1 MQEQWKQ
8 IADFPK
14 YEVSNTGL
22 LRNSKGVILKPQAN
36 TKNNY
41 FQILLWNNSK
51 AKCCYIHRLVA
62 EAFVEKE
69 NENQIYVWFKD
80 DNVQN
85 NNADNLYWK
94 DVKRNYHQAK
104 EDGKKY
110 FG

>member
-22 LRNSKGVILKPQAN
+22 VRNSKGVILKPQAN

-51 AKCCYIHRLVA
+51 PKCCYIHRLVA

>member
-14 YEVSNTGL
+14 YEISNTGL
-22 LRNSKGVILKPQAN
+22 VRNSKGVILKPQPN

-41 FQILLWNNSK
+41 FQVLLWNNSK

-69 NENQIYVWFKD
+69 NE
-80 DNVQN
+80 
-85 NNADNLYWK
+85 
-94 DVKRNYHQAK
+94 
-104 EDGKKY
+104 
-110 FG
+110 

>member
-14 YEVSNTGL
+14 YEVSNKGL
-22 LRNSKGVILKPQAN
+22 VRNSKGVILKPQAN

>member
-22 LRNSKGVILKPQAN
+22 VRNSKGVILKPQAN

-51 AKCCYIHRLVA
+51 AKCCYIHRLVE
-62 EAFVEKE
+62 EAFVAVEAFFLQAIMITSNNTSILIVYVIE
-69 NENQIYVWFKD
+69 YIYC
-80 DNVQN
+80 
-85 NNADNLYWK
+85 
-94 DVKRNYHQAK
+94 
-104 EDGKKY
+104 
-110 FG
+110 

>member
-22 LRNSKGVILKPQAN
+22 VRNSKGVILKPQAN

-94 DVKRNYHQAK
+94 NVKRNYHQAK

>member
-22 LRNSKGVILKPQAN
+22 VRNNKGVILKPQPN

-41 FQILLWNNSK
+41 FQVLLWNKSK

-69 NENQIYVWFKD
+69 NEKQIYVWFKD

-94 DVKRNYHQAK
+94 DDKRNYHQAK